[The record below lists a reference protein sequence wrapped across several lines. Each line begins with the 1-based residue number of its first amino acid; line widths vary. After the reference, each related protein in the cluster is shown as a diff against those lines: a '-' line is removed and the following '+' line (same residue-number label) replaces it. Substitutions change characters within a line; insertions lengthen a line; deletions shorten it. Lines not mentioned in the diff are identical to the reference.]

1 MIKYLICLLLLIN
14 FLFPGKVL
22 ADIQVTADKPLFP
35 ASISW
40 YPGLSVTKFFTV
52 KNLSSEKQTVYL
64 EAFNTFQTG
73 DVDKIFLV
81 SFGVGEKTLREF
93 WNDGLVN
100 LSGLAAGTTGIYK
113 MTIRMSTSSG
123 NIYQKQQAKFDLI
136 IGFVGTNFQATISGI
151 LGEQEK
157 ISTPATTTRLHWWQ
171 WILKIIWQVL
181 QWLYEI
187 FRRILAFFYPAAH

>member
-1 MIKYLICLLLLIN
+1 MIKYLICLLFLIR
-14 FLFPGKVL
+14 FIFPEKVL

-40 YPGLSVTKFFTV
+40 YPGLSVTKTFMV
-52 KNLSSEKQTVYL
+52 KNLSSSVETVYL
-64 EAFNTFQTG
+64 EPFNTLQTG
-73 DVDKIFLV
+73 DVDKIFLIN
-81 SFGVGEKTLREF
+81 FGGREKTLRDF

-100 LSGLAAGTTGIYK
+100 LSDLAAGATGVYK
-113 MTIRMSTSSG
+113 MTIRMATSSG
-123 NIYQKQQAKFDLI
+123 NLYQKQEARFDLI

>member
-22 ADIQVTADKPLFP
+22 ADIQVTSDNPLFP

-40 YPGLSVTKFFTV
+40 YPGLSVTKTFAV
-52 KNLSSEKQTVYL
+52 KNLSSSEQTVYL
-64 EAFNTFQTG
+64 EPFNTLQTG

-81 SFGVGEKTLREF
+81 NFGAGEKTLRDF

-100 LSGLAAGTTGIYK
+100 LSDLAAGATGSYN
-113 MTIRMSTSSG
+113 MTIRMATSSG

-157 ISTPATTTRLHWWQ
+157 ISTPATTTRSYWW
-171 WILKIIWQVL
+171 LL
-181 QWLYEI
+181 PL
-187 FRRILAFFYPAAH
+187 FALFFSGFLFWRWYNDSR

>member
-14 FLFPGKVL
+14 FLLPEKVL
-22 ADIQVTADKPLFP
+22 AVTETSGEIQVTHDNPLFP

-40 YPGLSVTKFFTV
+40 YPGLSVAKSFAV

-64 EAFNTFQTG
+64 EVFDTLQTG

-81 SFGVGEKTLREF
+81 NFGAGEKTLRDF

-100 LSGLAAGTTGIYK
+100 LSDLAAGATGVYK
-113 MTIRMSTSSG
+113 MTIRMATTSG

-136 IGFVGTNFQATISGI
+136 IGFVGTSSQATISGI

-157 ISTPATTTRLHWWQ
+157 ISTPATTIRSYWWLLPVF
-171 WILKIIWQVL
+171 ILIGFSGFLFWRWYNDSQ
-181 QWLYEI
+181 
-187 FRRILAFFYPAAH
+187 